1 MTKAVTHELEAREYK
16 VLSGDGLAIGCCSI
30 PPRIEGIERYA
41 TEENTTVSNSIKV
54 TMGSVR
60 LTGDQSRRLL
70 EIAKANVAV
79 ECYEYW
85 DKRLEQLGLVS
96 IGPILDSRK
105 ASDEKWLQSSWIK
118 ARLKMEKT
126 GLVPSE
132 EQVKQV
138 SALLNEIERRVYRM
152 KRPYTQLTAAGREL
166 AKNGMTVALR
176 KER

>member
-1 MTKAVTHELEAREYK
+1 MKKETSEIRVK
-16 VLSGDGLAIGCCSI
+16 
-30 PPRIEGIERYA
+30 
-41 TEENTTVSNSIKV
+41 
-54 TMGSVR
+54 MGSVR
-60 LTGDQSRRLL
+60 LTGDQSLRLL
-70 EIAKANVAV
+70 EIAKANGAM
-79 ECYEYW
+79 ECYEYL
-85 DKRLEQLGLVS
+85 DKDLERLGLVS

-105 ASDEKWLQSSWIK
+105 ASDEKWPESSWIK
-118 ARLKMEKT
+118 ARQKMEKT

-176 KER
+176 KERQG